1 MKECP
6 FCSREGILFRNELA
20 HVREDKFPVS
30 PGHLLIIPDRHISD
44 YFEIT
49 WEEKMAMNALLEEA
63 RRHLDS
69 HHRPDGYNI
78 GVNIGAFAG
87 QTILHVH
94 IHLIPRYKGDMPDPR
109 GGVRGVIPDKQ
120 SY

>member
-44 YFEIT
+44 YFETT
-49 WEEKMAMNALLEEA
+49 WEEKMAMNAMLEEA

-69 HHRPDGYNI
+69 HHRPE
-78 GVNIGAFAG
+78 A
-87 QTILHVH
+87 TT
-94 IHLIPRYKGDMPDPR
+94 
-109 GGVRGVIPDKQ
+109 
-120 SY
+120 